1 MLIIFAI
8 LIPIILGIALPFLK
22 PEKKLRDVYVILV
35 AIFTSLIIFW
45 TIIKNINVD
54 MTFVRLNDVLSIGF
68 RIDGL
73 SKIFLMIVGLLW
85 PLAVIYAT
93 EYMEHEKNQNEFFRY
108 YLIAYGITIGVATSR
123 NLISMYLFYELLT
136 FLTLPLIMH
145 KGNKESLYAGKIYL
159 IFSLLG
165 ASIALMGIIIFIA
178 NVGNIEFTYGGLVT
192 GITNLNNNVLY
203 LAYILCFIG
212 FGVKAAILPF
222 TIWLPL
228 CGVAP
233 TPVSALLHAVA
244 VVKAGVF
251 AVMRVTYYIFGASF
265 LRGTYASTITSIIA
279 IVTILFGSTMAV
291 RDKHIKRRLAYSTA
305 SNLSYILFVV
315 TLMTDETFAAGLTHM
330 MSHAII
336 KINLFFAAGSIMI
349 YAKRDNI
356 DDMKGLAKKMPI
368 TSFAFLIASLA
379 LIGIPLT
386 CGFISKFALITSAIS
401 AGTFEAYIGIVAI
414 VISAILTLIYLF
426 NIVLNLYVPNAGF
439 DYNSISDVR
448 EAGMAIKVVLIIITI
463 LIIYFG
469 INSIGMIDFID
480 SVAKGVI

>member
-1 MLIIFAI
+1 MFIILAI
-8 LIPIILGIALPFLK
+8 FIPIIFGIALPFLN
-22 PEKKLRDVYVILV
+22 PEKKIRDVYVILV
-35 AIFTSLIIFW
+35 AILTSFIVFW
-45 TIIKNINVD
+45 TIIRNANID
-54 MTFVRLNDVLSIGF
+54 MTLLRLNEVLSIGF

-73 SKIFLMIVGLLW
+73 SKIFLMIVALLW

-93 EYMEHEKNQNEFFRY
+93 EYMEHEENQNRFFGH
-108 YLIAYGITIGVATSR
+108 YLIAYGITVGVATSR

-178 NVGNIEFTYGGLVT
+178 NVGSIEFTYGGLLT
-192 GITNLNNNVLY
+192 GILNVNNNILY

-251 AVMRVTYYIFGASF
+251 AVMRVTYYIFGANF

-305 SNLSYILFVV
+305 SNLSYILLVV
-315 TLMTDETFAAGLTHM
+315 TLMTEEAFAAGLTHM

-349 YAKRDNI
+349 YANRDNVN
-356 DDMKGLAKKMPI
+356 DMKGLAKKMPV
-368 TSFAFLIASLA
+368 TSFAFLVASLA
-379 LIGIPLT
+379 LLGIPLT
-386 CGFISKFALITSAIS
+386 CGFVSKFALITSAIT
-401 AGTFEAYIGIVAI
+401 AGTFEAYMGIAAI
-414 VISAILTLIYLF
+414 IISAILTLIYMF
-426 NIVLNLYVPNAGF
+426 NIVLNLYVPNVDF

-448 EAGMAIKVVLIIITI
+448 EAGVAIKTVLIIITI

-469 INSIGMIDFID
+469 INSVGMLDFIE
-480 SVAKGVI
+480 SVAKGAI